1 MISYTYEWE
10 REYVAAILEADNA
23 TLATLIAVA
32 ESTMLAR
39 VGQLNMGHLEAP
51 EERSY
56 LATAIAGLEK
66 LRTER
71 LGRCAT

>member
-1 MISYTYEWE
+1 MISFTYEWE
-10 REYVAAILEADNA
+10 REYVAAILETDNV

-39 VGQLNMGHLEAP
+39 VGQLNRGHVEAA